1 MVAGVGDRKKGAN
14 WRHLFA
20 EVMAETDRTRL
31 KQEAADLEEAIFFR
45 CLELKDCN
53 VDHPEKEAMREAA
66 VLLLHIRVEM
76 LDFPLDPNILRSI
89 RHKR

>member
-1 MVAGVGDRKKGAN
+1 MVAGIGDNTKGAN

-20 EVMAETDRTRL
+20 EVMAETDRAKL
-31 KQEAADLEEAIFFR
+31 KQEASDLEEAIFFR
-45 CLELKDCN
+45 CLELKDYN

-76 LDFPLDPNILRSI
+76 LEFPLDPNILRSI